1 MRTPPSRS
9 GGGWLADRPVAHKV
23 LASVGIASLTA
34 LLVGGLA
41 LGDLQHLRDARD
53 AELDTALPYV
63 NALHD
68 VGLTAKATANDERGY
83 LLSGDPEFLTE
94 IEERLGKV
102 EGHLAD
108 ARSAADTA
116 DETAF
121 VDRLETEVGA
131 WSASLQAEFD
141 LYATDRG
148 AAVAMAF
155 DQTRSLRKVYE
166 ETLDTGIEAAD
177 AALMEGASYADTV
190 SAAVWRTVVVCAVGV
205 LLALGLGLAVA
216 RSFSRGLG
224 RLRVAADRLAGG
236 DLTVSVGLQ
245 QRDEIGRTAA
255 SLDTAVAELR
265 TVMGTVVG
273 AADSVASSSEEL
285 SASSAQISASAEET
299 SAQSGVVAGAAE
311 EVSRN
316 VQTVAAGA
324 EQMGASIRE
333 IASNAAE
340 ASEVAAR
347 AVTAAETTT

>member
-1 MRTPPSRS
+1 MRTPPSPS

-23 LASVGIASLTA
+23 LASVGAASLTA

-68 VGLTAKATANDERGY
+68 IGLTAKATANDERGY
-83 LLSGDPEFLTE
+83 LLSGDPEFLAE

-102 EGHLAD
+102 DGHLAD
-108 ARSAADTA
+108 ARSAADSA
-116 DETAF
+116 DEAAF
-121 VDRLETEVGA
+121 VDRLETEIGA
-131 WSASLQAEFD
+131 WSASLQTEFD

-148 AAVAMAF
+148 AAVALAF

-177 AALMEGASYADTV
+177 ASLMEGASYADTV

-224 RLRVAADRLAGG
+224 RLRVAADRLADG

-255 SLDTAVAELR
+255 SLDTAVA
-265 TVMGTVVG
+265 
-273 AADSVASSSEEL
+273 
-285 SASSAQISASAEET
+285 
-299 SAQSGVVAGAAE
+299 
-311 EVSRN
+311 
-316 VQTVAAGA
+316 
-324 EQMGASIRE
+324 
-333 IASNAAE
+333 
-340 ASEVAAR
+340 
-347 AVTAAETTT
+347 